1 MKKASEFVKLFV
13 TKQNKKTKEAF
24 MINVAK
30 LGAEIQGKNSNY
42 LRKYKGHL
50 DGPGF
55 KFLKSCF
62 NGILRSKSIFIAR
75 IALHL
80 GEKIS
85 RKKTEERL
93 SYHLSKPMMSDTL
106 TSAYLKAN
114 HKDISNQKYIIWDG
128 SAISKGYAKKMEGL
142 TYVHDGASKKKNKL
156 EMGYHWDNVVGVNK
170 TESGETKIFPIY
182 SEIYSKKLDPCI
194 SNYSE
199 NTKILDTHLKI
210 SPYLSSDSIV
220 VMDRGYD
227 RKTLIEP
234 LIERSQNFIIRQT
247 GRRNLEYPDGSG
259 SVSLKK
265 LSSRTNL
272 RYEYIVNPVKGEN
285 RIFKAGAKKVKF
297 PECTS
302 GKTLWLVTAQEAG
315 KGKTWFLSY
324 LDTSY
329 EKEAVMT
336 TMEGY
341 TYRWK
346 IEEYHRQIKQNF
358 NLNKIKVMKY
368 EAIKSLGVLLL
379 ITTGFISR
387 LFNLMEADTRL
398 KLLKA
403 VNLINSESEKD
414 IPRYFYYKATEA
426 VRMLISNIYR
436 KRKRKSYDQF
446 CCLQPLLEL

>member
-1 MKKASEFVKLFV
+1 MY
-13 TKQNKKTKEAF
+13 
-24 MINVAK
+24 NVAK

-42 LRKYKGHL
+42 LRKFKCHL
-50 DGPGF
+50 DGPAF
-55 KFLKSCF
+55 KFLKCCF
-62 NGILRSKSIFIAR
+62 NGMLRSKGIFISG

-93 SYHLSKPMMSDTL
+93 IYHLSKPMMSDNL
-106 TSAYLKAN
+106 TNAYLKAN
-114 HKDISNQKYIIWDG
+114 SKDISNQKYIIWDG
-128 SAISKGYAKKMEGL
+128 SAISKGYATKMEGL

-170 TESGETKIFPIY
+170 SESGEVTIFPIY
-182 SEIYSKKLDPCI
+182 SEIYSKKLDPCF
-194 SNYSE
+194 SNFSE
-199 NTKILDTHLKI
+199 NTKILDMHLKL
-210 SPYLSSDSIV
+210 SSYLSTDSIV

-234 LIERSQNFIIRQT
+234 LIERNQNFIIRQT
-247 GRRNLEYPDGSG
+247 GRRHLEFEDGSG
-259 SVSLKK
+259 SESLKK
-265 LSSRTNL
+265 LSRRTRL
-272 RYEYIVNPVKGEN
+272 IYEYTLNPVGCEN
-285 RIFKAGAKKVKF
+285 RIFKVGAKKVKF
-297 PECTS
+297 PECS
-302 GKTLWLVTAQEAG
+302 SDKTLWLVTAQEVG

-324 LDTSY
+324 LDTAD

-336 TMEGY
+336 TMQGY

-346 IEEYHRQIKQNF
+346 IEEYHRQIKQDF

-368 EAIKSLGVLLL
+368 ETIKSLGVLLL

-387 LFNLMEADTRL
+387 LFNLMETETKL

-403 VNLINSESEKD
+403 VNLINSESAKD

-426 VRMLISNIYR
+426 VRMLLSFIYR
-436 KRKRKSYDQF
+436 KRNRKTYDQF
-446 CCLQPLLEL
+446 CCLQPLLDI